1 MIFCVEDDSNIREL
15 VVYTLETT
23 GFRARGFEDGKEF
36 WETLALETPR
46 LVLLDIM
53 LPGEDGIEILKKLKS
68 SSRTR
73 EIPVI
78 MVTAKGAEY
87 DKVKGLDL
95 GADDYVTKPFGMME
109 LVSRVKAVLRRSEKA
124 ARDQKNILVSG
135 DIEIDTQKHE
145 VTAAGEVVNLT
156 LKEYELLKR
165 LMENQNVVMT
175 RDRLL
180 EDIWGYDFDG
190 ETRTVDVHVR
200 TLRQKLGSCGDKIET
215 VRGVGYRMSKQ
226 ES

>member
-23 GFRARGFEDGKEF
+23 GFQARGFEDGREF
-36 WETLALETPR
+36 LEALALETPD
-46 LVLLDIM
+46 LVLMDIM
-53 LPGEDGIEILKKLKS
+53 LPGEDGLELLRRLKASPK
-68 SSRTR
+68 TR
-73 EIPVI
+73 DIPVI

-87 DKVKGLDL
+87 DKVKGLDS

-109 LVSRVKAVLRRSEKA
+109 LVSRVKAVLRRT
-124 ARDQKNILVSG
+124 QKEAKEPQ
-135 DIEIDTQKHE
+135 DIISIGGIEMNTRKHE
-145 VTAAGEVVNLT
+145 VTVEGESVSLT

-165 LMENQNVVMT
+165 LMKNPGIVMT
-175 RDRLL
+175 RDCLL

-200 TLRQKLGSCGDKIET
+200 TLRQKLGSCGEKIET
-215 VRGVGYRMSKQ
+215 VRGVGYRMS
-226 ES
+226 E

>member
-23 GFRARGFEDGKEF
+23 GFKARGFEDGKEF
-36 WETLALETPR
+36 LEALALETPE
-46 LVLLDIM
+46 LVLMDIM
-53 LPGEDGIEILKKLKS
+53 LPGEDGIELLKRLKAS
-68 SSRTR
+68 PKTR
-73 EIPVI
+73 DIPVI

-109 LVSRVKAVLRRSEKA
+109 LISRIKAVLRRS
-124 ARDQKNILVSG
+124 QKSSNELQDIIKVG
-135 DIEIDTQKHE
+135 DIEIDTKKHE
-145 VTAAGEVVNLT
+145 VTAAGEIVNLT

-165 LMENQNVVMT
+165 LMKNSNIVMT
-175 RDRLL
+175 RDLLL
-180 EDIWGYDFDG
+180 EEIWGYDFDG

-200 TLRQKLGSCGDKIET
+200 TLRQKLGKSGERIET
-215 VRGVGYRMSKQ
+215 VRGVGYRMR
-226 ES
+226 E

>member
-23 GFRARGFEDGKEF
+23 GFKARGFEDGREF
-36 WETLALETPR
+36 LEALALETPE
-46 LVLLDIM
+46 LVLMDIM
-53 LPGEDGIEILKKLKS
+53 LPGDDGLELLKKLKAS
-68 SSRTR
+68 PKTR
-73 EIPVI
+73 DIPVI

-95 GADDYVTKPFGMME
+95 GAEDYETKPFGMME
-109 LVSRVKAVLRRSEKA
+109 LVSRIKAVLRRTRKDAQEPQDIIA
-124 ARDQKNILVSG
+124 VG
-135 DIEIDTQKHE
+135 EIEINTKKHE

-165 LMENQNVVMT
+165 LMKNPNIVMT
-175 RDRLL
+175 RDCLL

-200 TLRQKLGSCGDKIET
+200 TLRQKLGPCGEKIET
-215 VRGVGYRMSKQ
+215 VRGVGYRMS
-226 ES
+226 E

>member
-23 GFRARGFEDGKEF
+23 GFKARGFEDGREF
-36 WETLALETPR
+36 LEALALETPE
-46 LVLLDIM
+46 LVLMDIM
-53 LPGEDGIEILKKLKS
+53 LPGDDGLELLKKLKES
-68 SSRTR
+68 PKTR

-109 LVSRVKAVLRRSEKA
+109 LVSRIKAVLRRTRKDAQEPQDIIA
-124 ARDQKNILVSG
+124 VG
-135 DIEIDTQKHE
+135 EIEINTKKHE

-165 LMENQNVVMT
+165 LMKNPNIVMT
-175 RDRLL
+175 RDCLL

-200 TLRQKLGSCGDKIET
+200 TLRQKLGPCGEKIET
-215 VRGVGYRMSKQ
+215 VRGVGYRMS
-226 ES
+226 E